1 MPPTMGIVGHI
12 WVLKM
17 VNSINTNSGSLLGVS
32 NLQGT
37 KSLQS
42 QTQEEISSGKKING
56 PEDSAAILAVAQLLE
71 SDIFGLNSV
80 KDSLDRAISSTDVAI
95 SAGDEVNDL
104 LLQLKEKAVTASDP
118 GLDDASRQALNT
130 DFIALRDQITSI
142 VDSAEFNGTNA
153 VKSGGDDITA
163 ISTDTGDGVITV
175 DAQDLSLG
183 GANVTLTDSQT
194 IGTLADAQAAVTA
207 IEDSITNVTSALSEL
222 GSGASELQATK
233 DFTERL
239 SDVTEVGIGNLVDAN
254 LASASASFE
263 AGRVKEALG
272 IQSLSIAN
280 QQPASILGLFEN
292 S

>member
-1 MPPTMGIVGHI
+1 
-12 WVLKM
+12 M

-32 NLQGT
+32 NLQET

-42 QTQEEISSGKKING
+42 KTQEQISSGKKING

-71 SDIFGLNSV
+71 SDVSGLNAV
-80 KDSLDRAISSTDVAI
+80 KDSLDRALSSTDVAL

-118 GLDDASRQALNT
+118 GLDDSSRAALNDEFT
-130 DFIALRDQITSI
+130 ALRDQITSI

-163 ISTDTGDGVITV
+163 ISTDNGEGVVTISS
-175 DAQDLSLG
+175 QDLSLG
-183 GANVTLTDSQT
+183 GANVTLSDTQT
-194 IGTLADAQAAVTA
+194 IGTAADAQAAVGA
-207 IEDSITNVTSALSEL
+207 IEDSINNVSAALSEL
-222 GSGASELQATK
+222 GSGAAALQGTK

-239 SDVTEVGIGNLVDAN
+239 SDVTEVGIGNLVDAD
-254 LASASASFE
+254 LAAASAAFE
-263 AGRVKEALG
+263 AGQVKEALG
-272 IQSLSIAN
+272 VQTLSIAN
-280 QQPASILGLFEN
+280 QQPASILSLFDN

>member
-1 MPPTMGIVGHI
+1 
-12 WVLKM
+12 M

-32 NLQGT
+32 NLQET

-42 QTQEEISSGKKING
+42 KTQEQISSGKKING

-71 SDIFGLNSV
+71 SDVSGLNAV
-80 KDSLDRAISSTDVAI
+80 KDSLDRALSSTDVAL

-118 GLDDASRQALNT
+118 GLDDSSRAALNDEFT
-130 DFIALRDQITSI
+130 ALRDQITSI

-163 ISTDTGDGVITV
+163 ISTDNGEGVVTISS
-175 DAQDLSLG
+175 QDLSLG
-183 GANVTLTDSQT
+183 GANVTLSDTQT
-194 IGTLADAQAAVTA
+194 IGTAADAQAAVGA
-207 IEDSITNVTSALSEL
+207 IEDSINNVSAALSEL
-222 GSGASELQATK
+222 GSGASALQGTK

-239 SDVTEVGIGNLVDAN
+239 SDVTEVGIGNLVDAD
-254 LASASASFE
+254 LAAASAAFE
-263 AGRVKEALG
+263 AGQVKEALG
-272 IQSLSIAN
+272 VQTLSIAN
-280 QQPASILGLFEN
+280 QQPASILSLFDN